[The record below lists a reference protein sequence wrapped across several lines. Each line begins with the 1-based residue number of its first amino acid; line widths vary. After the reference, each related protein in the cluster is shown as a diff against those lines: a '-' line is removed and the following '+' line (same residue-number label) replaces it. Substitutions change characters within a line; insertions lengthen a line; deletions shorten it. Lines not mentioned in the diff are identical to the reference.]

1 LTTKRVAEAEEADR
15 NAKLEALVE
24 MQSQKIA
31 EIEVACADLKQEK
44 ENLTAG
50 YRRLLEKHKALIEEA
65 EREKTKL
72 VEAQAT
78 ELAGI
83 KGEMDKETQDYTDYC
98 IDGGFFIRRLPFP
111 TRNAKVKDLID
122 WVGEEVQVVS
132 DNVWRLND
140 NFVVLAIK
148 GVLNLL
154 NDAGCQELAQLRGL
168 AASSDASVVKN
179 IPNDVWRLAG
189 CLVQKWWEKTQIVGR
204 SLPT

>member
-98 IDGGFFIRRLPFP
+98 IDVRPHLCVLH
-111 TRNAKVKDLID
+111 KV
-122 WVGEEVQVVS
+122 V
-132 DNVWRLND
+132 
-140 NFVVLAIK
+140 
-148 GVLNLL
+148 
-154 NDAGCQELAQLRGL
+154 
-168 AASSDASVVKN
+168 ASSFDACPSQ
-179 IPNDVWRLAG
+179 PEM
-189 CLVQKWWEKTQIVGR
+189 QR
-204 SLPT
+204 SRI

>member
-1 LTTKRVAEAEEADR
+1 
-15 NAKLEALVE
+15 
-24 MQSQKIA
+24 
-31 EIEVACADLKQEK
+31 
-44 ENLTAG
+44 
-50 YRRLLEKHKALIEEA
+50 
-65 EREKTKL
+65 
-72 VEAQAT
+72 
-78 ELAGI
+78 
-83 KGEMDKETQDYTDYC
+83 
-98 IDGGFFIRRLPFP
+98 LPFP

-140 NFVVLAIK
+140 NFIVLAIK

>member
-1 LTTKRVAEAEEADR
+1 LKELTTKRVAEAEEADR

-98 IDGGFFIRRLPFP
+98 IDVRPRLCVLH
-111 TRNAKVKDLID
+111 KV
-122 WVGEEVQVVS
+122 V
-132 DNVWRLND
+132 
-140 NFVVLAIK
+140 
-148 GVLNLL
+148 
-154 NDAGCQELAQLRGL
+154 
-168 AASSDASVVKN
+168 ASSFDACPSQ
-179 IPNDVWRLAG
+179 PEM
-189 CLVQKWWEKTQIVGR
+189 QR
-204 SLPT
+204 SRI